1 MISTE
6 LLLYCIGAAGAYLFV
21 LSVIWEYAGTKMNI
35 NRGIPAEILEPISKA
50 WFMMNFVM
58 ELLLYVVIPAL
69 VYSYFYI
76 MLPLSGIRT
85 GVAGALFAFTL
96 GAVPA
101 IVGLLTRTRLPALLF
116 SYLLFGVLLKL
127 AGCLVIIGYLYQL

>member
-21 LSVIWEYAGTKMNI
+21 ISLVWEYAGRKVNI
-35 NRGIPAEILEPISKA
+35 SRGMPVEMLEPTGKI
-50 WFMMNFVM
+50 WFMMNFLM
-58 ELLLYVVIPAL
+58 ELLLYVVIPSL

-96 GAVPA
+96 GALPA

>member
-6 LLLYCIGAAGAYLFV
+6 LILYCIVAGAVYLFV
-21 LSVIWEYAGTKMNI
+21 ISLLFEYAGKKMNI
-35 NRGIPAEILEPISKA
+35 YRGIPAEIVEPIGKT
-50 WFMMNFVM
+50 WFMMNFAM

-116 SYLLFGVLLKL
+116 SYLLFGILLKL

>member
-21 LSVIWEYAGTKMNI
+21 ISLVWEYAGIKLNI
-35 NRGIPAEILEPISKA
+35 NRGMPVEMLGPNGKA
-50 WFMMNFVM
+50 LFMTNFLM
-58 ELLLYVVIPAL
+58 WLLLFVVLPLL

-85 GVAGALFAFTL
+85 GVAGALFALTL
-96 GAVPA
+96 GALPA

-116 SYLLFGVLLKL
+116 SYLLFRVLLKL

>member
-21 LSVIWEYAGTKMNI
+21 ISLVWEYAGIKLNI
-35 NRGIPAEILEPISKA
+35 NRGMPVEMLEPTGKA
-50 WFMMNFVM
+50 WFMTNFLM
-58 ELLLYVVIPAL
+58 ELLLYVVIPSL

-96 GAVPA
+96 GALPA

-127 AGCLVIIGYLYQL
+127 AGCLAIIGYLYQL

>member
-21 LSVIWEYAGTKMNI
+21 ISLVWEYAGIKLNI
-35 NRGIPAEILEPISKA
+35 NRGMPAEMLEPTGKI
-50 WFMMNFVM
+50 WFMMNFLM
-58 ELLLYVVIPAL
+58 ELLLYVVIPSL

-96 GAVPA
+96 GALPA

>member
-21 LSVIWEYAGTKMNI
+21 ISLVWEYAGIKLNI
-35 NRGIPAEILEPISKA
+35 NRGMPVEMLEPTGKA
-50 WFMMNFVM
+50 WFMTNFLM
-58 ELLLYVVIPAL
+58 ELLLYVVIPSL

-96 GAVPA
+96 GALPA

-127 AGCLVIIGYLYQL
+127 VGCLVIIGYLYQL

>member
-21 LSVIWEYAGTKMNI
+21 ISLVWEYAGIKLNI
-35 NRGIPAEILEPISKA
+35 NRGMPVEMLEPTGKA
-50 WFMMNFVM
+50 WVMMNFLM
-58 ELLLYVVIPAL
+58 GLLLYVVIPSL

-96 GAVPA
+96 GALPA

>member
-1 MISTE
+1 MIATA

-21 LSVIWEYAGTKMNI
+21 ISLVWEYAGIKLNI
-35 NRGIPAEILEPISKA
+35 NRGMPVEMLEPTGKA
-50 WFMMNFVM
+50 WFMTNFLM
-58 ELLLYVVIPAL
+58 ELLLYVVIPSL

-96 GAVPA
+96 GALPA

>member
-21 LSVIWEYAGTKMNI
+21 ISLVWEYAGIKLNI
-35 NRGIPAEILEPISKA
+35 NRGMPIEMLEPTGKA
-50 WFMMNFVM
+50 WFMTNFLM
-58 ELLLYVVIPAL
+58 ELLLYVVIPSL

-96 GAVPA
+96 GALPA
-101 IVGLLTRTRLPALLF
+101 IVVLLTRTRLPALLF

>member
-21 LSVIWEYAGTKMNI
+21 ISLVWEYAGIKLNI
-35 NRGIPAEILEPISKA
+35 NRGMPVEMLEPTGKI
-50 WFMMNFVM
+50 WFMMNFLM
-58 ELLLYVVIPAL
+58 ELLLYVVIPSL

-96 GAVPA
+96 GALPA

-127 AGCLVIIGYLYQL
+127 AGCLAIIGYLYQL

>member
-6 LLLYCIGAAGAYLFV
+6 LLLYCVAAGAAYLFMIS
-21 LSVIWEYAGTKMNI
+21 LLWEYAGKKMNI
-35 NRGIPAEILEPISKA
+35 YRGVPAGIIEQIDKT
-50 WFMMNFVM
+50 WFMMNFAM

-101 IVGLLTRTRLPALLF
+101 IVGLLTRIRLPALLF
-116 SYLLFGVLLKL
+116 SYLLFGILLKL

>member
-6 LLLYCIGAAGAYLFV
+6 LLLYCIGAAGAYL
-21 LSVIWEYAGTKMNI
+21 LVISLVWEYAGMKMQI
-35 NRGIPAEILEPISKA
+35 HRGVPVEVLEPTDKA

-58 ELLLYVVIPAL
+58 ELLLYVVIPTL

-101 IVGLLTRTRLPALLF
+101 IVGLMTRIRLPALLF